1 MDRVFYVLGS
11 IVLLL
16 AILLGVVAL
25 EEQEIIYVTAAISL
39 GVSGLLFL
47 AIGKVI
53 ILLSE
58 IRNALV
64 AGLELEEDSNASG
77 SLTAQK
83 AERNAN
89 EAVNS
94 VLATDQNVET
104 IKGPSISAEKRYLPL
119 EAKKSSIGWFL
130 PVISVISVVLLALVV
145 L

>member
-1 MDRVFYVLGS
+1 MS
-11 IVLLL
+11 
-16 AILLGVVAL
+16 
-25 EEQEIIYVTAAISL
+25 
-39 GVSGLLFL
+39 
-47 AIGKVI
+47 
-53 ILLSE
+53 
-58 IRNALV
+58 
-64 AGLELEEDSNASG
+64 DS
-77 SLTAQK
+77 TAQK

-104 IKGPSISAEKRYLPL
+104 IKGLSISAEKRYLPL